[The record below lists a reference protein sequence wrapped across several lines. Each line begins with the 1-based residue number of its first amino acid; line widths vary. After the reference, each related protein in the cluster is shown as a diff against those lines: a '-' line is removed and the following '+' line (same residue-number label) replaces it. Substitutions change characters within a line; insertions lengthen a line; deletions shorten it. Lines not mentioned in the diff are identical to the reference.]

1 MFCAAF
7 FYRFDGTHS
16 IMLRLENR
24 KMIAYSQFNIM
35 RVSRL
40 CALTF
45 AMSATICIAA
55 PPSAAAPNN
64 SSQSSP
70 TGAKR
75 MSQIAEG
82 AFDVKMVPQS
92 ADPAG
97 GESIGRMLLDKR
109 FHGVLDA
116 TSKGQ
121 MLAMRTAVEGS
132 AGYVAME
139 VVTGKLDGR
148 QGSFVLQ
155 HSGTMNRGAPTL
167 TLTVVPDSGTGELA
181 GLSGSMA
188 IDIAEGKHGYRFEY
202 SLAK

>member
-1 MFCAAF
+1 
-7 FYRFDGTHS
+7 
-16 IMLRLENR
+16 
-24 KMIAYSQFNIM
+24 
-35 RVSRL
+35 
-40 CALTF
+40 
-45 AMSATICIAA
+45 
-55 PPSAAAPNN
+55 
-64 SSQSSP
+64 
-70 TGAKR
+70 

-82 AFDVKMVPQS
+82 TFDVKMVPQS
-92 ADPAG
+92 AEPAG

-109 FHGVLDA
+109 FHGTLDA

-155 HSGTMNRGAPTL
+155 PSGTMNRGAPTL

-188 IDIAEGKHGYRFEY
+188 LDIAAGKHNYRFEY
-202 SLAK
+202 SLAKAN

>member
-1 MFCAAF
+1 
-7 FYRFDGTHS
+7 
-16 IMLRLENR
+16 
-24 KMIAYSQFNIM
+24 
-35 RVSRL
+35 
-40 CALTF
+40 
-45 AMSATICIAA
+45 
-55 PPSAAAPNN
+55 
-64 SSQSSP
+64 
-70 TGAKR
+70 

-109 FHGVLDA
+109 FHGALDA

-148 QGSFVLQ
+148 QGRFVLQ
-155 HSGTMNRGAPTL
+155 HSGTMNRGAPML

-188 IDIAEGKHGYRFEY
+188 IVITEGKHSYRFDY
-202 SLAK
+202 SLAKAN